1 MAGVHNISFAR
12 LLIELENRGM
22 NIAPWGPLA
31 IGAHVAKKFMMTRVV
46 TQMFRGRVTAYRV
59 DRRRNEDIYDILYDD
74 GDKAT
79 MNSKQFSEAYTTA
92 LANPPLPLGETDPEL
107 NQGLGNDE
115 IRLRALLISRLQ
127 EEEELERLTLYAQ
140 DKRFHS
146 DVTKTK
152 HELGR
157 VVVDM
162 LHCPMRMNEKI
173 LFLLYYAVMKRC
185 GGDISGMNSDMA
197 RLSAKVRL
205 IADLPDAWSHT
216 FAKKKKTKS

>member
-59 DRRRNEDIYDILYDD
+59 DRRRNEDIYDILYED
-74 GDKAT
+74 GDKET
-79 MNSKQFSEAYTTA
+79 MNSKQFSEAYATA
-92 LANPPLPLGETDPEL
+92 LANPPLPLGETVPEL
-107 NQGLGNDE
+107 NQGLENDE
-115 IRLRALLISRLQ
+115 TRLRALLISRLQ

-140 DKRFHS
+140 DKRFRS

-185 GGDISGMNSDMA
+185 GGDMSGMKSVLD
-197 RLSAKVRL
+197 RLSEKVRL
-205 IADLPDAWSHT
+205 IGDLPDA
-216 FAKKKKTKS
+216 